1 MFLKIAGRGNKNSQ
15 SKSNFFLSGYSKQQ
29 LKEAARSIY
38 KPRIGNPYVSVDSSD
53 SMVLTP
59 EVDHSLSNNLGRNRQ
74 REQKIDNRWV
84 SSKKTVSIDGIGIL
98 MEIFVICYLCRQIDC
113 GTYREEKKSQS
124 KRNMKPSR
132 SKNMGSIN
140 KRKQRD
146 GYQNVSDKFI

>member
-1 MFLKIAGRGNKNSQ
+1 MIHTNYSIRSSGCMFLKIAGRGNKNSQ

-74 REQKIDNRWV
+74 REQKIDNR
-84 SSKKTVSIDGIGIL
+84 
-98 MEIFVICYLCRQIDC
+98 
-113 GTYREEKKSQS
+113 
-124 KRNMKPSR
+124 
-132 SKNMGSIN
+132 
-140 KRKQRD
+140 
-146 GYQNVSDKFI
+146 